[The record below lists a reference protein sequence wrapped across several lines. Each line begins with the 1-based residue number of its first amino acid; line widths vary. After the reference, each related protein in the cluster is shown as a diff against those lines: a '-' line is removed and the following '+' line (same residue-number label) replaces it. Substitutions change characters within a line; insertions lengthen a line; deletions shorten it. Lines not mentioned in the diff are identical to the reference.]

1 MIEVH
6 HLSIII
12 LCYLKIVWYSFGA
25 VLVQFQISKFSRITK
40 FIKFTKLQI
49 TIFSKTNFDE
59 ITNLTGPTKFSSLA
73 DSGQLKLKRMSQIRF
88 AWIAAKTMLK
98 ANTKN
103 TQKHQPRCS
112 LPESAGR
119 WVSLFLGRLD
129 QGLVGHAESTHVNR
143 PKGKATLVP

>member
-12 LCYLKIVWYSFGA
+12 LCYLEIVWYSFGA

-49 TIFSKTNFDE
+49 SIFSKTKFDE

-73 DSGQLKLKRMSQIRF
+73 DSGCRF
-88 AWIAAKTMLK
+88 
-98 ANTKN
+98 
-103 TQKHQPRCS
+103 
-112 LPESAGR
+112 
-119 WVSLFLGRLD
+119 
-129 QGLVGHAESTHVNR
+129 
-143 PKGKATLVP
+143 